1 MRWVLLRR
9 LNCEYSGGKKTQ
21 MRGSYSR
28 TCIPLSDFSLQHGT
42 ALCTIFAS
50 LERLAAAK
58 HGYPAAP
65 RKCYEGCTEVKQDE
79 TRIFIGVDL
88 CDTVSDRHSAFLAS
102 KSHDQM
108 PNDHEASS
116 VQGGKSYKAA
126 RKQLNSS
133 VNNTYTRCQ
142 HRVVTS
148 SRRRVVASSRR
159 VILIPRI
166 NAMHRYSPL
175 ALSPAAVVPVI

>member
-65 RKCYEGCTEVKQDE
+65 RKCYEGCTEV
-79 TRIFIGVDL
+79 
-88 CDTVSDRHSAFLAS
+88 
-102 KSHDQM
+102 
-108 PNDHEASS
+108 
-116 VQGGKSYKAA
+116 
-126 RKQLNSS
+126 
-133 VNNTYTRCQ
+133 
-142 HRVVTS
+142 
-148 SRRRVVASSRR
+148 
-159 VILIPRI
+159 LIPRI